1 MNPAH
6 PESAPPD
13 RPCWVTIGTD
23 GAGSCERLVEK
34 IHCRNCPVFS
44 EGGRALLDQ
53 AAPPGYLEEW
63 TALLAREKEETPAD
77 SLSAVVFR
85 LAGSR
90 FAVKASTLV
99 NVGVARGIR
108 RVPHRTSA
116 VFRGLT
122 NVDGEL
128 LLCADAGPVL
138 APGAAHGPDSLFI
151 LVLRNERG
159 ERWAMPVDAVEGLVR
174 APRRSDDRLDTDGGP
189 VPLVEESRLFDAFD
203 RQLNP

>member
-1 MNPAH
+1 
-6 PESAPPD
+6 
-13 RPCWVTIGTD
+13 
-23 GAGSCERLVEK
+23 
-34 IHCRNCPVFS
+34 VFS

-63 TALLAREKEETPAD
+63 TALLAREKEEEPAD

-85 LAGSR
+85 LGGSR
-90 FAVKASTLV
+90 FAVKSSTLMKV
-99 NVGVARGIR
+99 TVARGIR
-108 RVPHRTSA
+108 RVPHRTNA

-138 APGAAHGPDSLFI
+138 APGAPPGPEPLFI

-159 ERWAMPVDAVEGLVR
+159 ARWAIPVEAVEGIVH
-174 APRRSDDRLDTDGGP
+174 APCRSAGRLDTDGGP
-189 VPLVEESRLFDAFD
+189 VSLVDEPRLFDTFD